1 MAGEPY
7 VKDGGYA
14 KSKLDGAKE
23 ADGDDKNEEKDED
36 DDDEEP
42 PDMRSVLWFLNQQE
56 WISNLNIGN
65 IMQIQAFSMKDFM
78 NLNRD
83 EGELNRENFLERL
96 SILTVSYFC
105 MSTEMRFLL

>member
-42 PDMRSVLWFLNQQE
+42 PDMRSVLGFLNQ
-56 WISNLNIGN
+56 
-65 IMQIQAFSMKDFM
+65 
-78 NLNRD
+78 
-83 EGELNRENFLERL
+83 
-96 SILTVSYFC
+96 
-105 MSTEMRFLL
+105 